1 MILQLPF
8 LWAFYKV
15 LSVAIEMRGSHWLWV
30 TDLSQPESLA
40 IHLLPIL
47 LVVTQFAMQRMT
59 PQPGVDPAQAKMM
72 MFMPLM
78 FGYMFYFASAGL
90 VLYWLTGN
98 VVGIVQQWLLNKT
111 MPAAPVTAPAPIKK
125 GRKKTLAQK
134 KYTVADTGPRIDE
147 FLKNVFKLAGFQLA
161 FTVAE
166 GETPHPDFENP
177 DLMVRFT
184 GADVDLLLGN
194 KAELLLALE
203 QLTMEAIGM
212 APEEH
217 SRICFDANDRRILR
231 IEELRMSAQ
240 AASERVKKSRQPFH
254 FSPMN
259 SRERRILH
267 LALRDETDVRSE
279 SVGEGPIRQ
288 VVIVPA
294 EMKTLPEPVIPPKPR
309 PELDSTG
316 GRPGGFRDRGRGGRD
331 GDRRGGPPSRGGP
344 RGPRRDHR

>member
-1 MILQLPF
+1 M
-8 LWAFYKV
+8 
-15 LSVAIEMRGSHWLWV
+15 
-30 TDLSQPESLA
+30 
-40 IHLLPIL
+40 
-47 LVVTQFAMQRMT
+47 
-59 PQPGVDPAQAKMM
+59 
-72 MFMPLM
+72 
-78 FGYMFYFASAGL
+78 
-90 VLYWLTGN
+90 
-98 VVGIVQQWLLNKT
+98 
-111 MPAAPVTAPAPIKK
+111 AP
-125 GRKKTLAQK
+125 K
-134 KYTVADTGPRIDE
+134 KYTVADTGPRIEE
-147 FLKNVFKLAGFQLA
+147 FLKRVFQLAGFQLA

-184 GADVDLLLGN
+184 GPDVDLLLAN

-203 QLTMEAIGM
+203 HLTMEAIGI

-240 AASERVKKSRQPFH
+240 AATERVKKSRQPFH

-294 EMKTLPEPVIPPKPR
+294 EMKTLPEPVIPPRPR

-316 GRPGGFRDRGRGGRD
+316 GRPGFRDRGRGGRD
-331 GDRRGGPPSRGGP
+331 GDQRGGPPLRGGP
-344 RGPRRDHR
+344 RGPRRDFR

>member
-1 MILQLPF
+1 
-8 LWAFYKV
+8 
-15 LSVAIEMRGSHWLWV
+15 
-30 TDLSQPESLA
+30 
-40 IHLLPIL
+40 
-47 LVVTQFAMQRMT
+47 
-59 PQPGVDPAQAKMM
+59 
-72 MFMPLM
+72 
-78 FGYMFYFASAGL
+78 
-90 VLYWLTGN
+90 
-98 VVGIVQQWLLNKT
+98 
-111 MPAAPVTAPAPIKK
+111 
-125 GRKKTLAQK
+125 LAQK
-134 KYTVADTGPRIDE
+134 KYTVAENAPRIEE
-147 FLKNVFKLAGFQLA
+147 FLKNVFKLAGFQLS
-161 FTVAE
+161 FSVAE

-184 GADVDLLLGN
+184 GPDVDLLLSN

-240 AASERVKKSRQPFH
+240 AACERVKKTRQPFH

-267 LALRDETDVRSE
+267 LSLRDETDVRSE

-294 EMKTLPEPVIPPKPR
+294 EMKILPEPVIPPKPR

-316 GRPGGFRDRGRGGRD
+316 GRPGFRDRGRGGRD

-344 RGPRRDHR
+344 RGPRRDFR

>member
-1 MILQLPF
+1 M
-8 LWAFYKV
+8 
-15 LSVAIEMRGSHWLWV
+15 
-30 TDLSQPESLA
+30 
-40 IHLLPIL
+40 
-47 LVVTQFAMQRMT
+47 
-59 PQPGVDPAQAKMM
+59 
-72 MFMPLM
+72 
-78 FGYMFYFASAGL
+78 
-90 VLYWLTGN
+90 
-98 VVGIVQQWLLNKT
+98 
-111 MPAAPVTAPAPIKK
+111 
-125 GRKKTLAQK
+125 AQK
-134 KYTVADTGPRIDE
+134 KYTVAETGPRIE
-147 FLKNVFKLAGFQLA
+147 QFLKQVFTLAGFQLA

-240 AASERVKKSRQPFH
+240 AAADRVKKSRQPFH

-309 PELDSTG
+309 PELDSSG
-316 GRPGGFRDRGRGGRD
+316 GRPGFRDRGRGGRD
-331 GDRRGGPPSRGGP
+331 GDRRGGPPRGGS

>member
-1 MILQLPF
+1 
-8 LWAFYKV
+8 
-15 LSVAIEMRGSHWLWV
+15 
-30 TDLSQPESLA
+30 
-40 IHLLPIL
+40 
-47 LVVTQFAMQRMT
+47 
-59 PQPGVDPAQAKMM
+59 
-72 MFMPLM
+72 
-78 FGYMFYFASAGL
+78 
-90 VLYWLTGN
+90 
-98 VVGIVQQWLLNKT
+98 
-111 MPAAPVTAPAPIKK
+111 
-125 GRKKTLAQK
+125 LAQK
-134 KYTVADTGPRIDE
+134 KYTVAETAPRIEE
-147 FLKNVFKLAGFQLA
+147 FLNHVFNLAGFQLS

-184 GADVDLLLGN
+184 GADVDLLLSN

-240 AASERVKKSRQPFH
+240 AASERVKKTRQPFH

-288 VVIVPA
+288 VVIVPT
-294 EMKTLPEPVIPPKPR
+294 EMKILPEPVIPPKPR

-331 GDRRGGPPSRGGP
+331 GDRRSGPPSRGGP
-344 RGPRRDHR
+344 RGPRRDFR

>member
-1 MILQLPF
+1 
-8 LWAFYKV
+8 
-15 LSVAIEMRGSHWLWV
+15 
-30 TDLSQPESLA
+30 
-40 IHLLPIL
+40 
-47 LVVTQFAMQRMT
+47 
-59 PQPGVDPAQAKMM
+59 
-72 MFMPLM
+72 
-78 FGYMFYFASAGL
+78 
-90 VLYWLTGN
+90 
-98 VVGIVQQWLLNKT
+98 
-111 MPAAPVTAPAPIKK
+111 
-125 GRKKTLAQK
+125 LAQK
-134 KYTVADTGPRIDE
+134 KYTVAETGPRIDE
-147 FLKNVFKLAGFQLA
+147 FLKQVFQLAGFQLA

-240 AASERVKKSRQPFH
+240 AASDRVKKSRQPFH

-279 SVGEGPIRQ
+279 SVGEGHIRQ

-316 GRPGGFRDRGRGGRD
+316 GRPGGFRGRGGRD

>member
-1 MILQLPF
+1 M
-8 LWAFYKV
+8 
-15 LSVAIEMRGSHWLWV
+15 
-30 TDLSQPESLA
+30 
-40 IHLLPIL
+40 
-47 LVVTQFAMQRMT
+47 
-59 PQPGVDPAQAKMM
+59 
-72 MFMPLM
+72 
-78 FGYMFYFASAGL
+78 
-90 VLYWLTGN
+90 
-98 VVGIVQQWLLNKT
+98 
-111 MPAAPVTAPAPIKK
+111 AP
-125 GRKKTLAQK
+125 K
-134 KYTVADTGPRIDE
+134 KYTVADTGPRIEE
-147 FLKNVFKLAGFQLA
+147 FLKRVFQLAGFQLA

-184 GADVDLLLGN
+184 GPDVDLLLAN

-203 QLTMEAIGM
+203 HLTMEAIGI

-217 SRICFDANDRRILR
+217 SRICFDSNDRRILR

-240 AASERVKKSRQPFH
+240 AATERVKKSRQPFH

-294 EMKTLPEPVIPPKPR
+294 EMKTLPEPVIPPRPR

-316 GRPGGFRDRGRGGRD
+316 GRPGFRDRGRGGRD
-331 GDRRGGPPSRGGP
+331 GDRRGGPPLRGGP
-344 RGPRRDHR
+344 RGPRRDFR